1 MLQVGSRNLIT
12 DVDGIPIG
20 NAEDARVRSG
30 VSVVLCGTPSMAA
43 GDVRGGAPDTRDTDL
58 LDPSCRVDRIDAI
71 CLSGGS
77 TFGLPVSHSR
87 ADVMRDPAD
96 SARSNPRGTTTIA
109 VVATNATSDK
119 ASAKRLAAMAQD
131 GPAHAIRPVHTP
143 QGGDTVF
150 AIATGRRDLGAD
162 PFALA
167 EPGSLAADCLARAAG
182 ATHSAVAGTSWL
194 DARSPPGTRNS

>member
-43 GDVRGGAPDTRDTDL
+43 GDVRGGAPGTRNTDL
-58 LDPSCRVDRIDAI
+58 FDPSCRVDRIDAI

-77 TFGLPVSHSR
+77 AFGLPVSHMHNPAES
-87 ADVMRDPAD
+87 MRSD
-96 SARSNPRGTTTIA
+96 PRGNITIA
-109 VVATNATSDK
+109 VVAANATSDK
-119 ASAKRLAAMAQD
+119 ASAKRLAVTAQD
-131 GPAHAIRPVHTP
+131 GLARAIKPVHTS
-143 QGGDTVF
+143 QDGDTVV

-167 EPGSLAADCLARAAG
+167 EPGTLAADCLPRAAG
-182 ATHSAVAGTSWL
+182 VTHSAVDRTSWL
-194 DARSPPGTRNS
+194 GAMPPPGTRNS